1 MRQSPRSVVSGLS
14 IALAIVALAVSP
26 DTADAQRVRI
36 SASTLAADSLT
47 PEQVTDIDKFVTS
60 LTGIISTSNNPTDI
74 AAARR
79 ALLQPLNNTLTKP
92 VPRGVLTEKIATRIA
107 SAIKSDSLPVR
118 LNALI
123 VASEAP
129 HPAVGAMI
137 VPGLKDES
145 PAVRYWAAKACA
157 SVMAVRLGGT
167 KVPFDDAT
175 QQQILD
181 TINAMAPKEASDSVL
196 DQMFQALASLTIGPA
211 RQALFGILGQRVGAH
226 MPQANLGLLADVAAL
241 NKLHQKLVV
250 DVANARDVGPALRDL
265 TAVTARFLQV
275 ASRDI
280 AAGKAD
286 AALKPALESV
296 VDTAQKVF
304 TLATNQLAPNMPRRP
319 ILSGKL
325 SAAELQLAVSEW
337 VGTAEN
343 PGLLTSSPLAI
354 PHAKY
359 AMSSKAAPAPAPA
372 TAP

>member
-1 MRQSPRSVVSGLS
+1 MRQCPRSVVSGMS
-14 IALAIVALAVSP
+14 IALAIVTLVAS
-26 DTADAQRVRI
+26 TQSADAQRVRI

-47 PEQVTDIDKFVTS
+47 PEQVTDIDKFATTY
-60 LTGIISTSNNPTDI
+60 TGIIATSNNPADI

-79 ALLQPLNNTLTKP
+79 AMLQPLNNTLTKP
-92 VPRGVLTEKIATRIA
+92 VPRSVLTEKIATKIA
-107 SAIKSDSLPVR
+107 PVIKSQFLPAR

-123 VASEAP
+123 VASETP
-129 HPAVGAMI
+129 HSAVGEMI

-157 SVMAVRLGGT
+157 SVMATRPGGN
-167 KVPFDDAT
+167 VPFDNAT

-181 TINAMAPKEASDSVL
+181 TITATAPKEASDSVL

-211 RQALFGILGQRVGAH
+211 REALFGILAQRVGAH

-241 NKLHQKLVV
+241 NKLHQKLVL
-250 DVANARDVGPALRDL
+250 DVANARAVDQPLRDL
-265 TAVTARFLQV
+265 TAVTAKFLQI

-286 AALKPALESV
+286 AALKPVLESV
-296 VDTAQKVF
+296 VDTAQKIF
-304 TLATNQLAPNMPRRP
+304 TLSTNQLAPGMPRRP
-319 ILSGKL
+319 ALSSKL
-325 SAAELQLAVSEW
+325 SSAELQLAVSEW

-343 PGLLTSSPLAI
+343 PGLLTTSPLAI

-359 AMSSKAAPAPAPA
+359 TLPSKAAPAPAP
-372 TAP
+372 TTEP